1 MKMQLKNLYKMKV
14 FKFGGASIKDAP
26 SIKNILEII
35 SKYEK
40 DNLVIVVSA
49 MGKTTN
55 ALEKVVDSYFN
66 DKTQLQSSISDVFN
80 FHINILNN
88 LFEKNHFIFSE
99 LNTSFEK
106 LGSFIKSNKSP
117 SYSFVY
123 DQVVSL
129 GELISSKIIYEY
141 LQKNNIDCSLID
153 ARNCIKTN
161 SKYRGGKVQ
170 WDMTNKKIKEL
181 ISDSKINI
189 TQGFIGS
196 DSNNFTVTLGREGSD
211 YSAAIFAYSL
221 NAESLSI
228 WKDVPGLLN
237 ADPKF
242 FSNTKLL
249 NQISYS
255 ETIELA
261 FYGASIIHPKTLQP
275 LQKKEIPLF
284 VKSFKNP
291 LSNGTVISKGVDIN
305 PLVPCYIFKE
315 NLILLKIS
323 SLDFSFM
330 VEDNISHIFKQLHD
344 FKMKVDVIQ
353 NSAITFSVCFFDK
366 YNKINELISNLEGK
380 FKIQFYKNVSLF
392 TIRHFDEKSIKKISN
407 KRKLLLEQRT
417 EKTVKLIFSN

>member
-1 MKMQLKNLYKMKV
+1 MKV

-35 SKYEK
+35 SKYKK

-66 DKTQLQSSISDVFN
+66 DKAQLQSSISDVFN

-106 LGSFIKSNKSP
+106 LSSFIKSNKSP

-141 LQKNNIDCSLID
+141 LLKNNMDCSLID

-380 FKIQFYKNVSLF
+380 FKIQIHKNVSLF

>member
-1 MKMQLKNLYKMKV
+1 MKV
-14 FKFGGASIKDAP
+14 FKFGGASIKDIS
-26 SIKNILEII
+26 SIKNILKII
-35 SKYEK
+35 STYNE
-40 DNLVIVVSA
+40 DRLVIVVSA

-55 ALEKVVDSYFN
+55 ALELVVHNYFN
-66 DKTQLQSSISDVFN
+66 NKENLQASISEVYN
-80 FHINILNN
+80 FHLEIINN
-88 LFEKNHFIFSE
+88 LFEKSHPIFSDISK
-99 LNTSFEK
+99 SFEK
-106 LGSFIKSNKSP
+106 LNSFIKANKSP

-123 DQVVSL
+123 DQIVSL
-129 GELISSKIIYEY
+129 GELLSSRIIHHF
-141 LQKNNIDCSLID
+141 LLNNNINCSFID

-161 SKYRGGKVQ
+161 SKYRGAKVE
-170 WDMTNKKIKEL
+170 WDITNKKIKDY
-181 ISDSKINI
+181 ISDSKISV

-196 DSNNFTVTLGREGSD
+196 DKNNFTVTLGREGSD
-211 YSAAIFAYSL
+211 YSAAIFAYVL

-242 FSNTKLL
+242 FKNTKLL

-275 LQKKEIPLF
+275 LQKKEIPLL

-291 LSNGTVISKGVDIN
+291 QSKGTILSKGIDIE
-305 PLVPCYIFKE
+305 PLVPCYIFKQ
-315 NLILLKIS
+315 NLILLKLS

-330 VEDNISHIFKQLHD
+330 VEDNISDIFKELHK

-353 NSAITFSVCFFDK
+353 NSAISFSVCFFDK
-366 YNKINELISNLEGK
+366 YNKIKELIKNLEGK
-380 FKIQFYKNVSLF
+380 YKIDMHKNVSLF
-392 TIRHFDEKSIKKISN
+392 TIRHFDEKSIKKITN

-417 EKTVKLIFSN
+417 EKTVRLIFSN

>member
-1 MKMQLKNLYKMKV
+1 MKV
-14 FKFGGASIKDAP
+14 FKFGGASIKDIS
-26 SIKNILEII
+26 SIKNILKII
-35 SKYEK
+35 STYNE
-40 DNLVIVVSA
+40 DRLVIVVSA

-55 ALEKVVDSYFN
+55 ALELVVHNYFN
-66 DKTQLQSSISDVFN
+66 NKENLQASISEVYN
-80 FHINILNN
+80 FHSEIINN
-88 LFEKNHFIFSE
+88 LFEKSHPIFSDISK
-99 LNTSFEK
+99 SFEK
-106 LGSFIKSNKSP
+106 LNSFIKANKSP

-123 DQVVSL
+123 DQIVSL
-129 GELISSKIIYEY
+129 GELLSSRIIHHF
-141 LQKNNIDCSLID
+141 LLNNNINCSFID

-161 SKYRGGKVQ
+161 SKYRGAKVE
-170 WDMTNKKIKEL
+170 WDITNKKIKNY
-181 ISDSKINI
+181 ISDSKISV

-196 DSNNFTVTLGREGSD
+196 DKNNFTVTLGREGSD
-211 YSAAIFAYSL
+211 YSAAIFAYVL

-242 FSNTKLL
+242 FNNTKLL

-275 LQKKEIPLF
+275 LQKKEIPLL

-291 LSNGTVISKGVDIN
+291 QSKGTIISQGVDIE
-305 PLVPCYIFKE
+305 PLVPCYIFKQ
-315 NLILLKIS
+315 NLTLLKLS

-330 VEDNISHIFKQLHD
+330 VEDNIGDIFKELHT

-353 NSAITFSVCFFDK
+353 NSAISFSVCFFDK
-366 YNKINELISNLEGK
+366 YNKIKELIKNLEGK
-380 FKIQFYKNVSLF
+380 YKIDMHKNVSLF

-417 EKTVKLIFSN
+417 EKTVRLIFSS

>member
-1 MKMQLKNLYKMKV
+1 MKV
-14 FKFGGASIKDAP
+14 FKFGGASIKDIS
-26 SIKNILEII
+26 SIKNILKII
-35 SKYEK
+35 STYNE
-40 DNLVIVVSA
+40 DRLVIVVSA

-55 ALEKVVDSYFN
+55 ALELVVHNYFN
-66 DKTQLQSSISDVFN
+66 NKENLQASISEVYN
-80 FHINILNN
+80 FHTEIINN
-88 LFEKNHFIFSE
+88 LFEKSHPIFSDISK
-99 LNTSFEK
+99 SFEK
-106 LGSFIKSNKSP
+106 LNSFIKANKSP

-123 DQVVSL
+123 DQIVSL
-129 GELISSKIIYEY
+129 GELLSSRIIHHF
-141 LQKNNIDCSLID
+141 LLNNNINCSFID

-161 SKYRGGKVQ
+161 SKYRGAKVE
-170 WDMTNKKIKEL
+170 WDITNKKIKDY
-181 ISDSKINI
+181 ISDSKISV

-196 DSNNFTVTLGREGSD
+196 DKNNFTVTLGREGSD
-211 YSAAIFAYSL
+211 YSAAIFAYVL

-242 FSNTKLL
+242 FKNTKLL

-275 LQKKEIPLF
+275 LQKKEIPLL

-291 LSNGTVISKGVDIN
+291 QSKGTIISKGIDIE
-305 PLVPCYIFKE
+305 PLVPCYIFKQ
-315 NLILLKIS
+315 NLILLKLS

-330 VEDNISHIFKQLHD
+330 VEDNISDIFKELHK

-353 NSAITFSVCFFDK
+353 NSAISFSVCFFDK
-366 YNKINELISNLEGK
+366 YNKIKELIKNLEGK
-380 FKIQFYKNVSLF
+380 YKIDMHKNVSLF
-392 TIRHFDEKSIKKISN
+392 TIRHFDEKSIKKITN

-417 EKTVKLIFSN
+417 EKTVRLIFSN

>member
-1 MKMQLKNLYKMKV
+1 MKV
-14 FKFGGASIKDAP
+14 FKFGGASIKDAS
-26 SIKNILEII
+26 SIKNILKII
-35 SKYEK
+35 SSYNDDK
-40 DNLVIVVSA
+40 LIIVVSA

-55 ALEKVVDSYFN
+55 ALEIVVDNYFN
-66 DKTQLQSSISDVFN
+66 NKPELQSSILDVFN
-80 FHINILNN
+80 FHSEIMMDLFKKNDPVFFETSK
-88 LFEKNHFIFSE
+88 LFEK
-99 LNTSFEK
+99 LK
-106 LGSFIKSNKSP
+106 SFIKSNKSP

-123 DQVVSL
+123 DQIVSL
-129 GELISSKIIYEY
+129 GELLSSNIIHHF
-141 LQKNNIDCSLID
+141 LLNNNIDCSLVD
-153 ARNCIKTN
+153 ARNCIKTD

-170 WDMTNKKIKEL
+170 WDATNKKVKEA
-181 ISDSKINI
+181 IAKTNINI

-196 DSNNFTVTLGREGSD
+196 DKNNFTVTLGREGSD
-211 YSAAIFAYSL
+211 YSAAIFAYVL
-221 NAESLSI
+221 NAKSLSI

-275 LQKKEIPLF
+275 LQKKEIPLH

-291 LSNGTVISKGVDIN
+291 KSKGTIISKEIEIE

-315 NLILLKIS
+315 NLILIRLS

-330 VEDNISHIFKQLHD
+330 VEDNISNIFKELHD

-353 NSAITFSVCFFDK
+353 NSAISFSVCFFDK
-366 YNKINELISNLEGK
+366 YNNIDALVKNLEGK
-380 FKIQFYKNVSLF
+380 FKIEMHKNVSLF
-392 TIRHFDEKSIKKISN
+392 TIRHFNEKSIKKVSN
-407 KRKLLLEQRT
+407 KRKLVLEQRT
-417 EKTVKLIFSN
+417 EKTIRLIFSN

>member
-1 MKMQLKNLYKMKV
+1 MKV
-14 FKFGGASIKDAP
+14 FKFGGASIKDIS
-26 SIKNILEII
+26 SIKNILKII
-35 SKYEK
+35 STYNE
-40 DNLVIVVSA
+40 DRLVIVVSA

-55 ALEKVVDSYFN
+55 ALELVVHNYFN
-66 DKTQLQSSISDVFN
+66 NEENLQASISEVYN
-80 FHINILNN
+80 FHSEIINN
-88 LFEKNHFIFSE
+88 LFEKSHPIFSDISK
-99 LNTSFEK
+99 SFEK
-106 LGSFIKSNKSP
+106 LNSFIKANKSP

-123 DQVVSL
+123 DQIVST
-129 GELISSKIIYEY
+129 GELLSSRIIHHF
-141 LQKNNIDCSLID
+141 LLNNNINCSFID

-161 SKYRGGKVQ
+161 SKYRGAKVE
-170 WDMTNKKIKEL
+170 WDITNKKIKDY
-181 ISDSKINI
+181 ISDSKII
-189 TQGFIGS
+189 VTQGFIGS
-196 DSNNFTVTLGREGSD
+196 DKNNFTVTLGREGSD
-211 YSAAIFAYSL
+211 YSAAIFAYVL

-275 LQKKEIPLF
+275 LQKKEIPLL

-291 LSNGTVISKGVDIN
+291 QSKGTIISKGIDIN
-305 PLVPCYIFKE
+305 PLIPCYIFKE
-315 NLILLKIS
+315 NLILLKLS

-330 VEDNISHIFKQLHD
+330 VEDNISDIFKELHK

-353 NSAITFSVCFFDK
+353 NSAISFSVCFFDK
-366 YNKINELISNLEGK
+366 YNKIKELIKNLEGK
-380 FKIQFYKNVSLF
+380 YKIDLYKNVSLF

-407 KRKLLLEQRT
+407 NRKLLLEQRT
-417 EKTVKLIFSN
+417 EKTVRLIFSN

>member
-1 MKMQLKNLYKMKV
+1 MKV

-35 SKYEK
+35 SKYEM

-106 LGSFIKSNKSP
+106 LSSFIKSNKSP

-141 LQKNNIDCSLID
+141 LLKNNMDCSLID

-261 FYGASIIHPKTLQP
+261 YYGASIIHPKTLQP

-366 YNKINELISNLEGK
+366 YNKINELIINLEGK
-380 FKIQFYKNVSLF
+380 FKIQIHKNVSLF

>member
-1 MKMQLKNLYKMKV
+1 MKV

-35 SKYEK
+35 SKYKK

-66 DKTQLQSSISDVFN
+66 DKAQLQSSISDVFN
-80 FHINILNN
+80 FHLNILNN

-106 LGSFIKSNKSP
+106 LSSFIKSNKSP

-141 LQKNNIDCSLID
+141 LLKNNMDCSLID

-380 FKIQFYKNVSLF
+380 FKIQIHKNVSLF

>member
-1 MKMQLKNLYKMKV
+1 MKV

-66 DKTQLQSSISDVFN
+66 DKDQLQSSISDVFN

-141 LQKNNIDCSLID
+141 LLKNNMDCFLID

-380 FKIQFYKNVSLF
+380 FKIQIHKNVSLF

>member
-1 MKMQLKNLYKMKV
+1 MKV

-35 SKYEK
+35 SKYEM

-106 LGSFIKSNKSP
+106 LSSFIKSNKSP

-366 YNKINELISNLEGK
+366 YNKINELIINLEGK
-380 FKIQFYKNVSLF
+380 FKIQIHKNVSLF

>member
-1 MKMQLKNLYKMKV
+1 MKV

-35 SKYEK
+35 SKYEM

-323 SLDFSFM
+323 SIDFSFM

-380 FKIQFYKNVSLF
+380 FKIQIHKNVSLF

>member
-1 MKMQLKNLYKMKV
+1 MKV
-14 FKFGGASIKDAP
+14 FKFGGASIKDIS
-26 SIKNILEII
+26 SIKNILKII
-35 SKYEK
+35 STYNE
-40 DNLVIVVSA
+40 DRLVIVVSA

-55 ALEKVVDSYFN
+55 ALELVVHNYFN
-66 DKTQLQSSISDVFN
+66 NKENLQASISEVYN
-80 FHINILNN
+80 FHLEIINN
-88 LFEKNHFIFSE
+88 LFEKSHPIFSDISK
-99 LNTSFEK
+99 SFEK
-106 LGSFIKSNKSP
+106 LNSFIKANKSP

-123 DQVVSL
+123 DQIVSL
-129 GELISSKIIYEY
+129 GELLSSRIIHHF
-141 LQKNNIDCSLID
+141 LLNNNINCSFID

-161 SKYRGGKVQ
+161 SKYRGAKVE
-170 WDMTNKKIKEL
+170 WDITNEKIKDY
-181 ISDSKINI
+181 ISDSKITV

-196 DSNNFTVTLGREGSD
+196 DKNNFTVTLGREGSD
-211 YSAAIFAYSL
+211 YSAAIFAYVL

-242 FSNTKLL
+242 FNNTKLL

-275 LQKKEIPLF
+275 LQKKEIPLL

-291 LSNGTVISKGVDIN
+291 QSKGTIISKGIDIE
-305 PLVPCYIFKE
+305 PLVPCYIFKQ
-315 NLILLKIS
+315 NLILLKLS

-330 VEDNISHIFKQLHD
+330 VEDNISDIFKELHK

-353 NSAITFSVCFFDK
+353 NSAISFSVCFFDK
-366 YNKINELISNLEGK
+366 YNKIKELIKNLEGK
-380 FKIQFYKNVSLF
+380 YKIDMHKNVSLF
-392 TIRHFDEKSIKKISN
+392 TIRHFDEKSIKKITN

-417 EKTVKLIFSN
+417 EKTVRLIFSN

>member
-1 MKMQLKNLYKMKV
+1 MKV
-14 FKFGGASIKDAP
+14 FKFGGASIKDIS
-26 SIKNILEII
+26 SIKNILKII
-35 SKYEK
+35 STYNE
-40 DNLVIVVSA
+40 DRLVIVVSA

-55 ALEKVVDSYFN
+55 ALELVVHNYFN
-66 DKTQLQSSISDVFN
+66 NKENLQASISEVYN
-80 FHINILNN
+80 FHLEIINN
-88 LFEKNHFIFSE
+88 LFERSHPIFSDISK
-99 LNTSFEK
+99 SFEK
-106 LGSFIKSNKSP
+106 LNSFIKANKSP

-123 DQVVSL
+123 DQIVSL
-129 GELISSKIIYEY
+129 GELLSSRIIHHF
-141 LQKNNIDCSLID
+141 LLNNNISCSFID

-161 SKYRGGKVQ
+161 SKYRGAKVE
-170 WDMTNKKIKEL
+170 WDITNKKIKDY
-181 ISDSKINI
+181 ISDSKISV

-196 DSNNFTVTLGREGSD
+196 DKNNFTVTLGREGSD
-211 YSAAIFAYSL
+211 YSAAIFAYVL

-242 FSNTKLL
+242 FNNTKLL

-275 LQKKEIPLF
+275 LQKKEIPLL

-291 LSNGTVISKGVDIN
+291 QSKGTIISKGVDIE
-305 PLVPCYIFKE
+305 PLVPCYIFKQ
-315 NLILLKIS
+315 NLILLKLS

-330 VEDNISHIFKQLHD
+330 VEDNISDIFKELHK

-353 NSAITFSVCFFDK
+353 NSAISFSVCFFDK
-366 YNKINELISNLEGK
+366 YNKIKELIKNLEGK
-380 FKIQFYKNVSLF
+380 YKIDMHKNVSLF
-392 TIRHFDEKSIKKISN
+392 TIRHFDEKSIKKITN

-417 EKTVKLIFSN
+417 EKTVRLIFSN

>member
-1 MKMQLKNLYKMKV
+1 MKV
-14 FKFGGASIKDAP
+14 FKFGGASIKDVS
-26 SIKNILEII
+26 SINNILKII
-35 SKYEK
+35 SSY
-40 DNLVIVVSA
+40 DQDRLVIVVSA

-55 ALEKVVDSYFN
+55 ALEIVVDNYFKN
-66 DKTQLQSSISDVFN
+66 KDDLHSSLSDVFN
-80 FHINILNN
+80 FHSKIIND
-88 LFEKNHFIFSE
+88 LFQKNHPIYSE
-99 LNTSFEK
+99 LSK
-106 LGSFIKSNKSP
+106 LFDKLNSFIKTNKSP

-123 DQVVSL
+123 DQIVSI
-129 GELISSKIIYEY
+129 GEILSSKIIHHF
-141 LQKNNIDCSLID
+141 LLDNNINSSLID

-161 SKYRGGKVQ
+161 SKYRGAKVE
-170 WDMTNKKIKEL
+170 WDTTNKKIKEC
-181 ISDSKINI
+181 IRDTKINI

-196 DSNNFTVTLGREGSD
+196 DKNNFTVTLGREGSD
-211 YSAAIFAYSL
+211 YSAAIFAYVL
-221 NAESLSI
+221 NAQSLSI

-275 LQKKEIPLF
+275 LQKKEIPLL

-291 LSNGTVISKGVDIN
+291 QSNGTLISKGIDID

-315 NLILLKIS
+315 NLILLKLS

-330 VEDNISHIFKQLHD
+330 VEDNIGDVFKELHK
-344 FKMKVDVIQ
+344 FKMKVDLIQ
-353 NSAITFSVCFFDK
+353 NSAISFSVCFFDK
-366 YNKINELISNLEGK
+366 YNKIKELIKNLEGK
-380 FKIQFYKNVSLF
+380 YKIDMYKNVSLF

-417 EKTVKLIFSN
+417 EKTVRLIFSN

>member
-1 MKMQLKNLYKMKV
+1 MKV
-14 FKFGGASIKDAP
+14 FKFGGASIKDIS
-26 SIKNILEII
+26 SIKNILKII
-35 SKYEK
+35 STYNE
-40 DNLVIVVSA
+40 DRLVIVVSA

-55 ALEKVVDSYFN
+55 ALELVVHNYFN
-66 DKTQLQSSISDVFN
+66 NKENLQASISEVYN
-80 FHINILNN
+80 FHSEIINN
-88 LFEKNHFIFSE
+88 LFEKSHPIFSDISK
-99 LNTSFEK
+99 SFEK
-106 LGSFIKSNKSP
+106 LNSFIKANKSP

-123 DQVVSL
+123 DQIVSL
-129 GELISSKIIYEY
+129 GELLSSRIIHHF
-141 LQKNNIDCSLID
+141 LLNNNINCSFID

-161 SKYRGGKVQ
+161 SKYRGAKVE
-170 WDMTNKKIKEL
+170 WDITNKKIKDY
-181 ISDSKINI
+181 ISDSKISV

-196 DSNNFTVTLGREGSD
+196 DKNNFTVTLGREGSD
-211 YSAAIFAYSL
+211 YSAAIFAYVL

-242 FSNTKLL
+242 FNNTKLL

-275 LQKKEIPLF
+275 LQKKEIPLL

-291 LSNGTVISKGVDIN
+291 QSKGTIISKGTDIE
-305 PLVPCYIFKE
+305 PLVPCYIFKQ
-315 NLILLKIS
+315 NLILLKLS

-330 VEDNISHIFKQLHD
+330 VEDNISDIFKELHK

-353 NSAITFSVCFFDK
+353 NSAISFSVCFFDK
-366 YNKINELISNLEGK
+366 YNKIKELIKNLEGK
-380 FKIQFYKNVSLF
+380 YKIDMHKNVSLF
-392 TIRHFDEKSIKKISN
+392 TIRHFDEKSIKKITN

-417 EKTVKLIFSN
+417 EKTVRLIFSN

>member
-1 MKMQLKNLYKMKV
+1 MKV
-14 FKFGGASIKDAP
+14 FKFGGASIKDIS
-26 SIKNILEII
+26 SIKNILKII
-35 SKYEK
+35 STYNE
-40 DNLVIVVSA
+40 DRLVIVVSA

-55 ALEKVVDSYFN
+55 ALELVVHNYFN
-66 DKTQLQSSISDVFN
+66 NKENLQASISEVYN
-80 FHINILNN
+80 FHSEIINN
-88 LFEKNHFIFSE
+88 LFEKSHPIFSDISK
-99 LNTSFEK
+99 SFEK
-106 LGSFIKSNKSP
+106 LNSFIKANKSP

-123 DQVVSL
+123 DQIVSL
-129 GELISSKIIYEY
+129 GELLSSRIIHHF
-141 LQKNNIDCSLID
+141 LLNNNIHCSFID

-161 SKYRGGKVQ
+161 SKYRGAKVE
-170 WDMTNKKIKEL
+170 WDITNKKIKDY
-181 ISDSKINI
+181 ISDSKISV

-196 DSNNFTVTLGREGSD
+196 DKNNFTVTLGREGSD
-211 YSAAIFAYSL
+211 YSAAIFAYVL

-242 FSNTKLL
+242 FKNTKLL

-275 LQKKEIPLF
+275 LQKKEIPLL

-291 LSNGTVISKGVDIN
+291 QSKGTIISKGIDIE
-305 PLVPCYIFKE
+305 PLVPCYIFKQ
-315 NLILLKIS
+315 NLILLKLS

-330 VEDNISHIFKQLHD
+330 VEDNISDIFKELHK

-353 NSAITFSVCFFDK
+353 NSAISFSVCFFDK
-366 YNKINELISNLEGK
+366 YNKIKELIKNLEGK
-380 FKIQFYKNVSLF
+380 YKIDMHKNVSLF
-392 TIRHFDEKSIKKISN
+392 TIRHFDEKSIKKITN

-417 EKTVKLIFSN
+417 EKTVRLIFSN

>member
-1 MKMQLKNLYKMKV
+1 MKV
-14 FKFGGASIKDAP
+14 FKFGGASIKDIS
-26 SIKNILEII
+26 SIKNILKII
-35 SKYEK
+35 STSNE
-40 DNLVIVVSA
+40 DRLVIVVSA

-55 ALEKVVDSYFN
+55 ALELVVHNYFN
-66 DKTQLQSSISDVFN
+66 NKENLQASISEVYN
-80 FHINILNN
+80 FHSEIINN
-88 LFEKNHFIFSE
+88 LFEKSHPIFSDISK
-99 LNTSFEK
+99 SFEK
-106 LGSFIKSNKSP
+106 LNSFIKANKSP

-123 DQVVSL
+123 DQIVSI
-129 GELISSKIIYEY
+129 GELLSSRIIHHF
-141 LQKNNIDCSLID
+141 LLNNNINCSFID

-161 SKYRGGKVQ
+161 SKYRGAKVE
-170 WDMTNKKIKEL
+170 WDITNKKIKDY
-181 ISDSKINI
+181 ISDSKISV

-196 DSNNFTVTLGREGSD
+196 DKNNFTVTLGREGSD
-211 YSAAIFAYSL
+211 YSAAIFAYVL

-242 FSNTKLL
+242 FKNTKLL

-275 LQKKEIPLF
+275 LQKKEIPLL

-291 LSNGTVISKGVDIN
+291 QSKGTIISKGIDIE
-305 PLVPCYIFKE
+305 PLVPCYIFKQ
-315 NLILLKIS
+315 NLILLKLS

-330 VEDNISHIFKQLHD
+330 VEDNISDIFKELHK

-353 NSAITFSVCFFDK
+353 NSAISFSVCFFDK
-366 YNKINELISNLEGK
+366 YNKIKELIKNLEGK
-380 FKIQFYKNVSLF
+380 YKIEMHKNVSLF
-392 TIRHFDEKSIKKISN
+392 TIRHFDEKSIKKITN

-417 EKTVKLIFSN
+417 EKTVRLIFSN

>member
-1 MKMQLKNLYKMKV
+1 MKV
-14 FKFGGASIKDAP
+14 FKFGGASIKDAS
-26 SIKNILEII
+26 SIKNILKII
-35 SKYEK
+35 SLHNNEK
-40 DNLVIVVSA
+40 LVIVVSA

-55 ALEKVVDSYFN
+55 ALEIVVHNYLN
-66 DKTQLQSSISDVFN
+66 NKTELQSSISDVFN
-80 FHINILNN
+80 FHSEIMNSLFKKNDPLFFEINK
-88 LFEKNHFIFSE
+88 LFEK
-99 LNTSFEK
+99 LNSFM
-106 LGSFIKSNKSP
+106 KSNKSP

-123 DQVVSL
+123 DQIVSI
-129 GELISSKIIYEY
+129 GELISSNIIHHF
-141 LQKNNIDCSLID
+141 LLNNNINCSLID
-153 ARNCIKTN
+153 ARNCIKTD

-170 WDMTNKKIKEL
+170 WDATNKKIKEF
-181 ISDSKINI
+181 ISDSDINI

-196 DSNNFTVTLGREGSD
+196 DKNNFTVTLGREGSD
-211 YSAAIFAYSL
+211 YSAAIFAYVL

-228 WKDVPGLLN
+228 WKDVSGLLN

-275 LQKKEIPLF
+275 LQKKEIPLH

-291 LSNGTVISKGVDIN
+291 QSKGTIISKGVDIE

-315 NLILLKIS
+315 NLILLKLS

-330 VEDNISHIFKQLHD
+330 VEDNISSIFKELHD

-353 NSAITFSVCFFDK
+353 NSAISFSVCFFDK
-366 YNKINELISNLEGK
+366 YNNINDLVKNLEGK
-380 FKIQFYKNVSLF
+380 FKIDMHKNVSLF
-392 TIRHFDEKSIKKISN
+392 TIRHFNEKSIKKVSN
-407 KRKLLLEQRT
+407 KRNLVLEQRT
-417 EKTVKLIFSN
+417 EKTIRLIFSN

>member
-1 MKMQLKNLYKMKV
+1 MKV

-66 DKTQLQSSISDVFN
+66 DKAQLQSSISDVFN

-228 WKDVPGLLN
+228 WKDVPGFLN

-380 FKIQFYKNVSLF
+380 FKIQIHKNVSLF

>member
-1 MKMQLKNLYKMKV
+1 MKV
-14 FKFGGASIKDAP
+14 FKFGGASIKDIS
-26 SIKNILEII
+26 SIKNILKII
-35 SKYEK
+35 STYNE
-40 DNLVIVVSA
+40 DRLVIVVSA

-55 ALEKVVDSYFN
+55 ALELVVHNYFN
-66 DKTQLQSSISDVFN
+66 NKENLQASISEVYN
-80 FHINILNN
+80 FHLEIINN
-88 LFEKNHFIFSE
+88 LFEKSHPIFSDISK
-99 LNTSFEK
+99 SFEK
-106 LGSFIKSNKSP
+106 LNSFIKANKSP

-123 DQVVSL
+123 DQIVSL
-129 GELISSKIIYEY
+129 GELLSSRIIHHF
-141 LQKNNIDCSLID
+141 LLNNNINCSFID

-161 SKYRGGKVQ
+161 SKYRGAKVE
-170 WDMTNKKIKEL
+170 WDITNKKIKDF
-181 ISDSKINI
+181 ISDSKISV

-196 DSNNFTVTLGREGSD
+196 DRNNFTVTLGREGSD
-211 YSAAIFAYSL
+211 YSAAIFAYVL

-242 FSNTKLL
+242 FNNTKLL

-275 LQKKEIPLF
+275 LQKKEIPLL

-291 LSNGTVISKGVDIN
+291 QSKGTIISKGIDIE
-305 PLVPCYIFKE
+305 PLVPCYIFKQ
-315 NLILLKIS
+315 NLILLKLS

-330 VEDNISHIFKQLHD
+330 VEDNISDIFKELHK

-353 NSAITFSVCFFDK
+353 NSAISFSVCFFDK
-366 YNKINELISNLEGK
+366 YNKIKELIKNLEGK
-380 FKIQFYKNVSLF
+380 YKIDMHKNVSLF
-392 TIRHFDEKSIKKISN
+392 TIRHFDEKSIKKITN

-417 EKTVKLIFSN
+417 EKTVRLIFSN

>member
-1 MKMQLKNLYKMKV
+1 MKV
-14 FKFGGASIKDAP
+14 FKFGGASIKDAS
-26 SIKNILEII
+26 SIKNILKII
-35 SKYEK
+35 SSYNDDK
-40 DNLVIVVSA
+40 LIIVVSA

-55 ALEKVVDSYFN
+55 ALEIVVDNYFN
-66 DKTQLQSSISDVFN
+66 NKTELQSSILDVFN
-80 FHINILNN
+80 FHSEIMVDLFKKNDPVFFETSK
-88 LFEKNHFIFSE
+88 LFEK
-99 LNTSFEK
+99 LK
-106 LGSFIKSNKSP
+106 SFIKSNKSP

-123 DQVVSL
+123 DQIVSV
-129 GELISSKIIYEY
+129 GELISSNIIHHF
-141 LQKNNIDCSLID
+141 LLNNNIDCSLID
-153 ARNCIKTN
+153 ARNCIKTD

-170 WDMTNKKIKEL
+170 WDSTNKKVKEAVT
-181 ISDSKINI
+181 KTNINI

-196 DSNNFTVTLGREGSD
+196 EKNNFTVTLGREGSD
-211 YSAAIFAYSL
+211 YSAAIFAYVL

-275 LQKKEIPLF
+275 LQKKEIPLH

-291 LSNGTVISKGVDIN
+291 KSKGTIISKEIEIE
-305 PLVPCYIFKE
+305 PLIPCYIFKE
-315 NLILLKIS
+315 NLILIKLS

-330 VEDNISHIFKQLHD
+330 VEDNISNIFKELHD

-353 NSAITFSVCFFDK
+353 NSAISFSVCFFDK
-366 YNKINELISNLEGK
+366 YNNIDALVKNLEGK
-380 FKIQFYKNVSLF
+380 FKIEMHKNVSLF
-392 TIRHFDEKSIKKISN
+392 TIRHFNEKSIKKVSN
-407 KRKLLLEQRT
+407 KRKLVLEQRT
-417 EKTVKLIFSN
+417 EKTVRLIFSN

>member
-1 MKMQLKNLYKMKV
+1 MKV
-14 FKFGGASIKDAP
+14 FKFGGASIKDAS
-26 SIKNILEII
+26 SIKNILKII
-35 SKYEK
+35 SGYNDEK
-40 DNLVIVVSA
+40 LIIVVSA

-55 ALEKVVDSYFN
+55 ALEIVVDNYFN
-66 DKTQLQSSISDVFN
+66 NKPELQSSILNVFN
-80 FHINILNN
+80 FHLEIMMDLFKKNDPVFYETSK
-88 LFEKNHFIFSE
+88 LFEK
-99 LNTSFEK
+99 LK
-106 LGSFIKSNKSP
+106 SFIKSNKSP

-123 DQVVSL
+123 DQIVSV
-129 GELISSKIIYEY
+129 GELISSNIIHHF
-141 LQKNNIDCSLID
+141 LLNNNIDCSLID
-153 ARNCIKTN
+153 ARNCIKTD

-170 WDMTNKKIKEL
+170 WDSTNKKVKEA
-181 ISDSKINI
+181 ITKTNINI

-196 DSNNFTVTLGREGSD
+196 DKNNFTVTLGREGSD
-211 YSAAIFAYSL
+211 YSAAIFAYVL

-275 LQKKEIPLF
+275 LQKKEIPLH

-291 LSNGTVISKGVDIN
+291 KSKGTIISKEIEIE

-315 NLILLKIS
+315 NLILIKLS

-330 VEDNISHIFKQLHD
+330 VEDNISNIFKELHD

-353 NSAITFSVCFFDK
+353 NSAISFSVCFFDK
-366 YNKINELISNLEGK
+366 YNNIDALVKNLEGK
-380 FKIQFYKNVSLF
+380 FKIEMHKNVSLF
-392 TIRHFDEKSIKKISN
+392 TIRHFNEKSIKKVSN
-407 KRKLLLEQRT
+407 KRKLVLEQRT
-417 EKTVKLIFSN
+417 EKTVRLIFSN

>member
-1 MKMQLKNLYKMKV
+1 MKV

-66 DKTQLQSSISDVFN
+66 DKAQLQSSISDVFN

-141 LQKNNIDCSLID
+141 LLKKNMDCSLID

-380 FKIQFYKNVSLF
+380 FKIQIHKNVSLF

>member
-1 MKMQLKNLYKMKV
+1 MKV

-66 DKTQLQSSISDVFN
+66 DKAQLQSSISDVFN

-99 LNTSFEK
+99 LNTSFER

-141 LQKNNIDCSLID
+141 LLKNNMDCSLID

-380 FKIQFYKNVSLF
+380 FKIQIHKNVSLF

>member
-1 MKMQLKNLYKMKV
+1 MKV
-14 FKFGGASIKDAP
+14 FKFGGASIKDAS
-26 SIKNILEII
+26 SIKNILKII
-35 SKYEK
+35 SSYNDDK
-40 DNLVIVVSA
+40 LIIVVSA

-55 ALEKVVDSYFN
+55 ALEIVVDNYFN
-66 DKTQLQSSISDVFN
+66 NKPELQSSILDVFN
-80 FHINILNN
+80 FHSEIMMDLFKKNDPVFFETSK
-88 LFEKNHFIFSE
+88 LFEK
-99 LNTSFEK
+99 LK
-106 LGSFIKSNKSP
+106 SFIKSNKSP

-123 DQVVSL
+123 DQIVSV
-129 GELISSKIIYEY
+129 GELISSNIIHHF
-141 LQKNNIDCSLID
+141 LLNNNIDCSLID
-153 ARNCIKTN
+153 ARNCIKTD

-170 WDMTNKKIKEL
+170 WDSTNKKVKEA
-181 ISDSKINI
+181 ITKTNINI

-196 DSNNFTVTLGREGSD
+196 DKNNFTVTLGREGSD
-211 YSAAIFAYSL
+211 YSAAIFAYVL

-275 LQKKEIPLF
+275 LQKKEIPLH

-291 LSNGTVISKGVDIN
+291 KSKGTIISKEIEIE

-315 NLILLKIS
+315 NLILIKLS

-330 VEDNISHIFKQLHD
+330 VEDNISNIFKELHD

-353 NSAITFSVCFFDK
+353 NSAISFSVCFFDK
-366 YNKINELISNLEGK
+366 YNNIDALVKNLEGK
-380 FKIQFYKNVSLF
+380 FKIEMHKNVSLF
-392 TIRHFDEKSIKKISN
+392 TIRHFNEKSIKKVSN
-407 KRKLLLEQRT
+407 KRKLVLEQRT
-417 EKTVKLIFSN
+417 EKTVRLIFSN

>member
-1 MKMQLKNLYKMKV
+1 MKV
-14 FKFGGASIKDAP
+14 FKFGGASIKDAS
-26 SIKNILEII
+26 SIKNILKII
-35 SKYEK
+35 SSYNHHK
-40 DNLVIVVSA
+40 LIIVVSA

-55 ALEKVVDSYFN
+55 ALEIVVDNYFN
-66 DKTQLQSSISDVFN
+66 NKTELQSSILDVFN
-80 FHINILNN
+80 FHSEIMVDLFKKNDPVFFETTK
-88 LFEKNHFIFSE
+88 LFEK
-99 LNTSFEK
+99 LK
-106 LGSFIKSNKSP
+106 SFIKSNKSP

-123 DQVVSL
+123 DQIVSV
-129 GELISSKIIYEY
+129 GELISSNIIHHF
-141 LQKNNIDCSLID
+141 LLNNNIDCSLID
-153 ARNCIKTN
+153 ARNCIKTD

-170 WDMTNKKIKEL
+170 WDATNKKVKEA
-181 ISDSKINI
+181 ITKTNINI

-196 DSNNFTVTLGREGSD
+196 DKNNFTVTLGREGSD
-211 YSAAIFAYSL
+211 YSAAIFAYVL

-275 LQKKEIPLF
+275 LQKKEIPLH

-291 LSNGTVISKGVDIN
+291 KSKGTIISKEIEIE

-315 NLILLKIS
+315 NLILIKLS

-330 VEDNISHIFKQLHD
+330 VEDNISNIFKELHD

-353 NSAITFSVCFFDK
+353 NSAISFSVCFFDK
-366 YNKINELISNLEGK
+366 YNNIDALVKNLEGK
-380 FKIQFYKNVSLF
+380 FKIEMHKNVSLF
-392 TIRHFDEKSIKKISN
+392 TIRHFNEKSIKKVSN
-407 KRKLLLEQRT
+407 KRKLVLEQRT
-417 EKTVKLIFSN
+417 EKTVRLIFSN

>member
-1 MKMQLKNLYKMKV
+1 MKV
-14 FKFGGASIKDAP
+14 FKFGGASIKDAS
-26 SIKNILEII
+26 SIKNILKII
-35 SKYEK
+35 SSYNDDK
-40 DNLVIVVSA
+40 LIIVVSA

-55 ALEKVVDSYFN
+55 ALEIVVDNYFN
-66 DKTQLQSSISDVFN
+66 NKTELQSSILDVFN
-80 FHINILNN
+80 FHSEIMVD
-88 LFEKNHFIFSE
+88 LFKKNDPVF
-99 LNTSFEK
+99 
-106 LGSFIKSNKSP
+106 KSP

-123 DQVVSL
+123 DQIVSV
-129 GELISSKIIYEY
+129 GELISSNIIHHF
-141 LQKNNIDCSLID
+141 LLNNNIDCSLID

-170 WDMTNKKIKEL
+170 WDTTNKKVKEA
-181 ISDSKINI
+181 ITKTNINI

-196 DSNNFTVTLGREGSD
+196 DKNNFTVTLGREGSD
-211 YSAAIFAYSL
+211 YSAAIFAYVL

-275 LQKKEIPLF
+275 LQKKEIPLH

-291 LSNGTVISKGVDIN
+291 KSKGTIISKEIEIE

-315 NLILLKIS
+315 NLILIKLS

-330 VEDNISHIFKQLHD
+330 VEDNISNIFKELHD

-353 NSAITFSVCFFDK
+353 NSAISFSVCFFDK
-366 YNKINELISNLEGK
+366 YNNIDALVKNLEGK
-380 FKIQFYKNVSLF
+380 FKIEMHKNVSLF
-392 TIRHFDEKSIKKISN
+392 TIRHFNEKSIKKVSN
-407 KRKLLLEQRT
+407 KRKLVLEQRT
-417 EKTVKLIFSN
+417 EKTVRLIFSN

>member
-1 MKMQLKNLYKMKV
+1 MKV

-66 DKTQLQSSISDVFN
+66 DKAQLQSTISDVFN

-106 LGSFIKSNKSP
+106 LSSFIKSNKSP

-141 LQKNNIDCSLID
+141 LLKNNIDCSLID

-380 FKIQFYKNVSLF
+380 FKIQIHKNVSLF

>member
-1 MKMQLKNLYKMKV
+1 MKV

-40 DNLVIVVSA
+40 DTLVIVVSA

-66 DKTQLQSSISDVFN
+66 DKAQLQSSMSDVFN
-80 FHINILNN
+80 FHLNILNN

-106 LGSFIKSNKSP
+106 LSSFIKSNKSP

-141 LQKNNIDCSLID
+141 LQKNNIDCFLID

-380 FKIQFYKNVSLF
+380 FKIQIHKNVSLF

>member
-1 MKMQLKNLYKMKV
+1 MKV
-14 FKFGGASIKDAP
+14 FKLGGASIKDAP

-40 DNLVIVVSA
+40 DILVIVVSA
-49 MGKTTN
+49 IGKTTN

-66 DKTQLQSSISDVFN
+66 DKAQLQSSILDVFN

-106 LGSFIKSNKSP
+106 LGSFIKLNKSP

-141 LQKNNIDCSLID
+141 LLKNNIDCSLID

-380 FKIQFYKNVSLF
+380 FKIQIHKNVSLF